1 MTILE
6 KVLEK
11 GKEGE
16 YRFSHIYLQWI
27 CMDMAKTIERE
38 ITISLIDGELKTKN
52 PQDLTLE
59 VGYKQGVGEVKL
71 ISFTSKEDL
80 ESSFERENSQT
91 EEFELV
97 MGDNAGY
104 FHNNENFLNFE
115 SIYQEIAKEVFIN
128 SGIYISATIDKSK
141 VIYSTDWGCPEGGE
155 DIYIIK
161 GTCNTTFAEI
171 DKYKKTVRVIAESL
185 AERLS
190 QSTFTLTWSKV
201 DLNYFTKKGY

>member
-6 KVLEK
+6 KVLEN
-11 GKEGE
+11 GREGE
-16 YRFSHIYLQWI
+16 YKFSHIYLQWI
-27 CMDMAKTIERE
+27 CVDMAKTIERE
-38 ITISLIDGELKTKN
+38 IVVSLIDGELKTKN

-71 ISFTSKEDL
+71 ISFISKEDL
-80 ESSFERENSQT
+80 ESSYERENSQT

-97 MGDNAGY
+97 MGVNAGY
-104 FHNNENFLNFE
+104 FHNNETSLSFE
-115 SIYQEIAKEVFIN
+115 SIYQEIAKEVFKN
-128 SGIYISATIDKSK
+128 EGIYISAIIDKSK
-141 VIYSTDWGCPEGGE
+141 VIYSTDWGCPCGGE

-161 GTCNTTFAEI
+161 GTCNPAFAEI
-171 DKYKKTVRVIAESL
+171 EKYKKTVRVIAESL

-201 DLNYFTKKGY
+201 NFTYFTKKSY

>member
-1 MTILE
+1 MTILGKIKE
-6 KVLEK
+6 I

-16 YRFSHIYLQWI
+16 YKFSHIYLQWI
-27 CMDMAKTIERE
+27 CVDMAKTIERE
-38 ITISLIDGELKTKN
+38 IKISLIDGELKTKN
-52 PQDLTLE
+52 PQDLILE

-71 ISFTSKEDL
+71 ISFTSKEDF

-97 MGDNAGY
+97 MGVNAGY
-104 FHNNENFLNFE
+104 FHSNETSLNFE
-115 SIYQEIAKEVFIN
+115 SIYQEIAKDVFIN

-141 VIYSTDWGCPEGGE
+141 VIYSTDWGCPVGGE

-161 GTCNTTFAEI
+161 GTCNPAFAELE
-171 DKYKKTVRVIAESL
+171 KYKKTVRVIAESL